1 MVQRILVPLDG
12 TRSSASVV
20 PYAAE
25 MASRMSFQVNL
36 LLVQPERGARLPHP
50 EHHQKN
56 GRDRVLGKSSR
67 RSSSDDDLT
76 RANERYLARHAQE
89 FHQLGVETEEHVRR
103 GVPVDEI
110 LHAAL
115 DLRCDFIAMAT
126 RYRGQHARPN
136 KHSVAEEV
144 VWRSRLPVLLV
155 AEG

>member
-25 MASRMSFQVNL
+25 MASRMPFKVDL
-36 LLVQPERGARLPHP
+36 LLVQPRRGARLPHP
-50 EHHQKN
+50 DHHKQN
-56 GRDRVLGKSSR
+56 GQDHAPGKPSQDAPSE
-67 RSSSDDDLT
+67 DQLT
-76 RANERYLARHAQE
+76 QANERYLARHAQE
-89 FHQLGVETEEHVRR
+89 FHLLGVETEEHLRS
-103 GVPVDEI
+103 GVAVDEI

-126 RYRGQHARPN
+126 RYRGQHARSN
-136 KHSVAEEV
+136 KRSVAEEV

>member
-56 GRDRVLGKSSR
+56 GRGRASGKSSQ
-67 RSSSDDDLT
+67 RSSSDDDLM

>member
-25 MASRMSFQVNL
+25 MASRMECQAEL

-50 EHHQKN
+50 EHHQQH
-56 GRDRVLGKSSR
+56 GQDRESGKTPTPT
-67 RSSSDDDLT
+67 SSDDELK
-76 RANERYLARHAQE
+76 RAYERYLTRHAQE
-89 FHQLGVETEEHVRR
+89 FIQLGVETEEHLRH
-103 GVPVDEI
+103 GVAVDEI
-110 LHAAL
+110 LHAGL

-126 RYRGQHARPN
+126 RYRGQHARSE
-136 KHSVAEEV
+136 KRSVAEEV